1 VADKK
6 ITELIEKT
14 TLCDNDLFAM
24 VDAEV
29 TPIETKKI
37 KGVNLKAQ
45 ITSGLTVFYIG
56 EGSKNTIKGGL

>member
-1 VADKK
+1 MADKK

-14 TLCDNDLFAM
+14 TLYGDDLFPI

>member
-1 VADKK
+1 MADKK

-14 TLCDNDLFAM
+14 ALCDNDLFAM

-29 TPIETKKI
+29 SPIETKKI

-56 EGSKNTIKGGL
+56 EGSRNTIKGGL

>member
-1 VADKK
+1 
-6 ITELIEKT
+6 
-14 TLCDNDLFAM
+14 M

-56 EGSKNTIKGGL
+56 EGSRNTIKGGL

>member
-1 VADKK
+1 MPDQK
-6 ITELIEKT
+6 ISELTEKIA
-14 TLCDNDLFAM
+14 LCDDDLFPM

-37 KGVNLKAQ
+37 KGINLKAQ

-56 EGSKNTIKGGL
+56 EGSRNTIKGGL

>member
-1 VADKK
+1 MPNEK
-6 ITELIEKT
+6 ISELTEKIA
-14 TLCDNDLFAM
+14 LCDNDLFPM

-29 TPIETKKI
+29 SPIETKKI

-56 EGSKNTIKGGL
+56 EGSRNTIKGGL

>member
-1 VADKK
+1 MADKK

-14 TLCDNDLFAM
+14 TLCDNDLFPM
-24 VDAEV
+24 VDVEV

-56 EGSKNTIKGGL
+56 EGSRNTIKGGL

>member
-1 VADKK
+1 MADKK
-6 ITELIEKT
+6 ITELTEKT
-14 TLCDNDLFAM
+14 ALCDDDLFPM

-56 EGSKNTIKGGL
+56 EGSRNTIKGGL